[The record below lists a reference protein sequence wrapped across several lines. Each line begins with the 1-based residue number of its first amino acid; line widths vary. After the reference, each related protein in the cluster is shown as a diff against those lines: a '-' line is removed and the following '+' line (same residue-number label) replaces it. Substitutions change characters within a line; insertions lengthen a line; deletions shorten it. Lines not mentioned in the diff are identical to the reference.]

1 MPKILTKVYKNA
13 LFFLPYSRD
22 KSEGVW
28 CKPLTM
34 TKRNE
39 LRRQAQIEA
48 GMDTDIADAYLT
60 RAMLEESIVD
70 WKGFW
75 TASGEEIPY
84 SKEVLR
90 DMCECD
96 PGTAVTM
103 LARIL
108 EIARMG
114 ELEDK
119 KN

>member
-28 CKPLTM
+28 CK
-34 TKRNE
+34 

-75 TASGEEIPY
+75 TAGGEEIPY

-96 PGTAVTM
+96 PGMAVTM

>member
-48 GMDTDIADAYLT
+48 GSPFVDNLSILAIVFG
-60 RAMLEESIVD
+60 AM
-70 WKGFW
+70 
-75 TASGEEIPY
+75 
-84 SKEVLR
+84 
-90 DMCECD
+90 
-96 PGTAVTM
+96 AVFSFM
-103 LARIL
+103 LAFI
-108 EIARMG
+108 IAVCKEFGMRQ
-114 ELEDK
+114 
-119 KN
+119 